1 MSTENAL
8 LTILMEKISND
19 TLVLPTLPA
28 VALKVRRAA
37 DDPDINLNG
46 MADVIGQDPSLSAR
60 MIKISNSAYLG
71 RTVKVTSTHQAVT
84 RIGLRQIKNIATA
97 LAMEQLFVSKNP
109 IVKTYM
115 EQIWLDTVD
124 IVTSSMAVLQLHTKA
139 TKNRHL
145 NLDSMMLAA
154 LVANIGSL
162 PVLTEAERHADV
174 FANTIFLDVAIEKLS
189 GKIGES
195 IMQVWGFEPDFI
207 LVAKSWRDM
216 SVQTNEISY
225 LDLVRIGAVLC
236 GKLPARKDTILGQA
250 LEKKVVPSLS
260 VLLSDEYKEYREA
273 AKQIFG

>member
-8 LTILMEKISND
+8 LTILTEKINND

-28 VALKVRRAA
+28 VALKVRKAA
-37 DDPDINLNG
+37 DDPDINLNA

-97 LAMEQLFVSKNP
+97 LAMEQLFVSKNAL
-109 IVKTYM
+109 VKTYM
-115 EQIWLDTVD
+115 EKIWADTID
-124 IVTSSMAVLQLHTKA
+124 IVACSMAVLQVHGKA
-139 TKNRHL
+139 TKNRNL

-154 LVANIGSL
+154 LVANIGAL

-174 FANTIFLDVAIEKLS
+174 FANSTFLDVSIEKLS
-189 GKIGES
+189 GAIGS
-195 IMQVWGFEPDFI
+195 NIMQTWGFEPEFI

-216 SVQTNEISY
+216 SVKTDGISY
-225 LDLVRIGAVLC
+225 LDLVRLGAVLC
-236 GKLPARKDTILGQA
+236 GKFDSKKDAILGLA
-250 LEKKVVPSLS
+250 VEKGIVPSVSL
-260 VLLSDEYKEYREA
+260 LLSDEFDEYRDN
-273 AKQIFG
+273 AKHIFG